1 MTGDQRVIP
10 YISLKGWGWPTAHGP
25 RRCTPDVEP
34 AFPPSSSFHFFY
46 QRGLLLYVVALHC
59 RAIVQVHSRA
69 YSSQRGLLLHSQLP
83 YTCRVIVQ
91 VHSHAIGRARIKK
104 ERSFPDLP
112 LTQAESGCL
121 PGQTSR
127 PMPVKEEEKE
137 CVRSFAIPP
146 IPALLHGL
154 FGGVG
159 YC

>member
-1 MTGDQRVIP
+1 MTGDQRVVP
-10 YISLKGWGWPTAHGP
+10 YFIARTGVAHGDVP
-25 RRCTPDVEP
+25 TDVEP
-34 AFPPSSSFHFFY
+34 AFPPLSVLSYFPSARPPLVRSSCKSTA
-46 QRGLLLYVVALHC
+46 AL
-59 RAIVQVHSRA
+59 I
-69 YSSQRGLLLHSQLP
+69 SSQRGLLLHSQLP

-112 LTQAESGCL
+112 LRQAESGCL